1 MMKVL
6 IDTNVILDV
15 LLKRTPFDVDAY
27 NILKLAEEKKINA
40 YLAAFSITDIY
51 YFINKNL
58 SHNDSIKTLEA
69 LLSIVEV
76 VSITKHDI
84 KKAMNFKEFRGLE
97 DALQMQCL
105 KKLKGDLIITRDEKF
120 QKITNKAISPKDFLS
135 NESLN

>member
-1 MMKVL
+1 MKVL

-84 KKAMNFKEFRGLE
+84 KRAMNFKEFRGLE

-105 KKLKGDLIITRDEKF
+105 KKLKGDLIITTVSYTHLTLPT
-120 QKITNKAISPKDFLS
+120 IYSV
-135 NESLN
+135 

>member
-1 MMKVL
+1 MKVL

-58 SHNDSIKTLEA
+58 SHNESIKALEA

-84 KKAMNFKEFRGLE
+84 KKAMNFKEFRDLE

-105 KKLKGDLIITRDEKF
+105 KKLKGDLFITRDEKF

-135 NESLN
+135 NKGLT

>member
-1 MMKVL
+1 MKVL

-84 KKAMNFKEFRGLE
+84 KRAMNFKEFRGLE

>member
-1 MMKVL
+1 MKVL

>member
-1 MMKVL
+1 MKVL

-58 SHNDSIKTLEA
+58 SHNESIKALEA

-84 KKAMNFKEFRGLE
+84 KKAMNLKEFGDLE
-97 DALQMQCL
+97 GALQMQCL
-105 KKLKGDLIITRDEKF
+105 RKLKGDLIITRDEKF

-135 NESLN
+135 NEGLT

>member
-58 SHNDSIKTLEA
+58 SHNESIKALEA
-69 LLSIVEV
+69 L
-76 VSITKHDI
+76 
-84 KKAMNFKEFRGLE
+84 
-97 DALQMQCL
+97 LQMQCL
-105 KKLKGDLIITRDEKF
+105 RKLKGDLIITRDEKF

-135 NESLN
+135 NKGLT

>member
-58 SHNDSIKTLEA
+58 SHNESIKALEA

-84 KKAMNFKEFRGLE
+84 KKAMNFKEFRDLE

-105 KKLKGDLIITRDEKF
+105 KKLKGDLIITRDEEF

-135 NESLN
+135 NKGLT